1 MLLMEEGEEV
11 LVMEADATQEHTWFM
26 QVLPLPSSFLFFNL
40 SFHRFYQFFTAFNVC
55 NVSIVF
61 VRFQ

>member
-26 QVLPLPSSFLFFNL
+26 QVQPLPSSFLFFNL
-40 SFHRFYQFFTAFNVC
+40 SFHRFLYMISSSLLLICVM
-55 NVSIVF
+55 
-61 VRFQ
+61 FQ